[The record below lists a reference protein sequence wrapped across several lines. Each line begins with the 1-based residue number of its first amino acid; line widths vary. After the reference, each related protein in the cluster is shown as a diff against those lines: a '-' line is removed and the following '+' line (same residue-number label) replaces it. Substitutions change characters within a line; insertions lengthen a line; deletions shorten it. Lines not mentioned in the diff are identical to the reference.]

1 MRYWVVGVVVLLVL
15 STGGVATTD
24 SVATTDDGVTTKS
37 GVTTP
42 EIDAGPEDRDE
53 PRAEDRD
60 ETSDA
65 TDLQVLWTSDP
76 EANQTLQSNHHTPAA
91 VRFRNETY
99 VAVPI
104 NSRHGTVCALAVL
117 DGDGDRRWR
126 DTIPEAQC
134 TVHAISDPAI
144 ADYDADGRPE
154 VLAATSEEVL
164 VAYNLT
170 TGTEE
175 LRKNLTSYG
184 YSKPIVVDLTGG
196 SGPETVVVDL
206 LGGVFVLRPDG
217 ATVWHRQLDDARV
230 RQPAIADF
238 DADGRPELVVGQL
251 SGPVTL
257 LERDGATAWRT
268 NVSDSVSTRWLASGR
283 LDDDPAVEV
292 VVATY
297 TGHVVAID
305 GASGAVE
312 WTLDLGLGAA
322 NGTASGGLAANASA
336 ATLARGGSTF
346 GRASLGTPALE
357 GGTTRGGA
365 LGSGPLDDALLHGT
379 TGAAV
384 HAVGDGD
391 GDGDVEVYPVAR
403 NGKLYG
409 VSGANGSVEWTLQL
423 ADPPVGVAPPPSTGD
438 VDADGDP
445 ELVAVT
451 DDGTVAVVDPT
462 DGSVLATYERDV
474 PIRTFPRIAD
484 VDGDRER
491 EILVLY
497 GDGRVVAL
505 SYGSSG

>member
-15 STGGVATTD
+15 SMGGVATTD
-24 SVATTDDGVTTKS
+24 SVATTGDVVTT
-37 GVTTP
+37 GTQP
-42 EIDAGPEDRDE
+42 ANDIDQRPGDGESQRLG
-53 PRAEDRD
+53 
-60 ETSDA
+60 
-65 TDLQVLWTSDP
+65 DLQVLWTSDP

-126 DTIPEAQC
+126 DTISDEQC
-134 TVHAISDPAI
+134 TVHAVSDPAI
-144 ADYDADGRPE
+144 ADYDADDRPE
-154 VLAATSEEVL
+154 VLAATSEQAL

-175 LRKNLTSYG
+175 LRRNLTSYG
-184 YSKPIVVDLTGG
+184 YSKPIVADLTGG

-217 ATVWHRQLDDARV
+217 NAVWHRTLDDARV
-230 RQPAIADF
+230 RQPGVADY
-238 DADGRPELVVGQL
+238 DADGQPELVVGQL

-283 LDDDPAVEV
+283 LDRDPAVEV

-312 WTLDLGLGAA
+312 WTLDLGPGAA
-322 NGTASGGLAANASA
+322 NGTASGGLATNASA
-336 ATLARGGSTF
+336 VAALARGESTF
-346 GRASLGTPALE
+346 GRASLGGESPGSTAL
-357 GGTTRGGA
+357 GGGA
-365 LGSGPLDDALLHGT
+365 LGGGALDDGALLHGT

-409 VSGANGSVEWTLQL
+409 VSGANGSIEWTLQL
-423 ADPPVGVAPPPSTGD
+423 ADPPVGVAPPPSMGD

-462 DGSVLATYERDV
+462 DGSVLATYARDV

-484 VDGDRER
+484 VDGDAGAEM
-491 EILVLY
+491 LVLY